1 MKKYSSG
8 SFIDAA
14 VRVYGSEAD
23 TITSFPATI
32 YADGESASALIKGNL
47 QQSGTP
53 TPQNPVDVVGVGELE
68 TSGEHAGQYKIPILN
83 GSVTTN
89 VYLGEV
95 ETERKIKK
103 LVLDG
108 TETFSTIASGNKK
121 YFRTYKPKDS
131 GYPSMSGVYEAVCTH
146 FPYASI
152 TSDTTNVGC
161 MASVPPD
168 GSAIHFRPDN
178 VSDMSSNDF
187 KTYLAQQYANGTPVT
202 VWYVLATPTT
212 GIVNEPLM
220 KIGDYAD
227 SVSATVPTLA
237 TAESITVD
245 TTLKPSAVQLTY
257 TGWHTHDDK
266 KRSGG
271 AWT

>member
-23 TITSFPATI
+23 TISSFPATI

-53 TPQNPVDVVGVGELE
+53 TAAAPITPTECGDLSSDKYVIPFQ
-68 TSGEHAGQYKIPILN
+68 SGN
-83 GSVTTN
+83 TTTTIDLSA
-89 VYLGEV
+89 VS
-95 ETERKIKK
+95 TTRIIKK
-103 LVLDG
+103 VIFNGEEEWGKTSTNRMRVALPSSPYKDVTCICSHYQG
-108 TETFSTIASGNKK
+108 TTKITISSIDNGEC
-121 YFRTYKPKDS
+121 T
-131 GYPSMSGVYEAVCTH
+131 VCTNA
-146 FPYASI
+146 Y
-152 TSDTTNVGC
+152 
-161 MASVPPD
+161 
-168 GSAIHFRPDN
+168 
-178 VSDMSSNDF
+178 DF
-187 KTYLAQQYANGTPVT
+187 VLYDENYTDADSYKTFLAAQYAANTPVT
-202 VWYVLATPTT
+202 LWYVITSASVGVL
-212 GIVNEPLM
+212 NEPLR
-220 KIGDYAD
+220 KIGDNVD

-237 TAESITVD
+237 TAESITVN
-245 TTLKPSAVQLTY
+245 TTLKPSALQLTY